1 MNAVKAESVEEETP
15 ASKEFQMLEQ
25 SMQSAQIQLQANKV
39 DIKHDWF
46 GSELDNKEI
55 KMNFNVK
62 RKGALEEPEQ
72 PVRRGRGGAN
82 VMGRKRGVNI

>member
-1 MNAVKAESVEEETP
+1 M
-15 ASKEFQMLEQ
+15 
-25 SMQSAQIQLQANKV
+25 